1 MSYRARAV
9 AMTAPW
15 ARSLVHTSLRRSLG
29 RSQFSQPTLRY
40 ASTTASTSHTNF
52 QGSSLPNLASEKTTA
67 PQTLTEKILQRY
79 SVNLPDGKVVRSGD
93 YVQIQPHR
101 CLTHDN
107 TWPVAMRFMSTG
119 ATKIKDP
126 SQLVFALDH
135 DVQNKS
141 PSNVKKYEQIQEFA
155 KKHGVNFFPAG
166 HGIGHQIMV
175 EELFVWPGTLCV
187 GSDSHSNMYGA
198 LGSLGVALVRTD
210 AAGIFATGKSW
221 FQCPPVVQVNLLGTL
236 PPGVRGKDVII
247 ALCGLFPLDV
257 LNHSVEFTGSEETM
271 ASIPMD
277 DRLTISNMSTE
288 WSATSAM
295 FPIDTTLQRWLRY
308 KATEAAMLEERT
320 TRQRITHEMV
330 DELFANP
337 LRADPGAQYAKK
349 LYLDLSTLSPYISG
363 PNSVKISTPLHDLA
377 KENIKVD
384 KGYIVS
390 CTNSRSSDLKAA
402 AQVFQNAAKAND
414 GKIPKIADGV
424 KLYIAAAS
432 AREQAIAEDEGSWQ
446 TLVEAGA
453 TVLPP
458 SCGPC
463 IGLGTGLLEDG
474 ETGVSASNRNFKGRL
489 GSRLAHAYL
498 SSPEVVAAST
508 LSGVLSG
515 PGVYKVP
522 EDYTGVQH
530 GYGTGEPATIENE
543 LGNVLEQL
551 ESFIERVETTAPVGD
566 GAAQAVTKI
575 LPGFPTKIS
584 GDINIAD
591 ADNLDTDNIYAGKYT
606 YQDDMT
612 TEDMARVCMENY
624 DPEFRT
630 IIKPNDILVSGFN
643 FGCGSSREQAAT
655 ALLAKHIPLVLAGSF
670 SNIFVRNGINNA
682 LPCLELPRLVERL
695 RTTFGKD
702 KIPTRR
708 TGWTLTWD
716 ITRSKIEV
724 QEGEG
729 GERWE
734 EKVGEFPENLQ
745 AIIAKGGLVGWVKN
759 ELAQAAS

>member
-1 MSYRARAV
+1 MSYKAV
-9 AMTAPW
+9 ATATLL
-15 ARSLVHTSLRRSLG
+15 ARSLVRASRCRSFK
-29 RSQFSQPTLRY
+29 RSQYNQSAFHYS
-40 ASTTASTSHTNF
+40 STSIADFNSNL
-52 QGSSLPNLASEKTTA
+52 QEPALPNIAPAKKVTT

-79 SVNLPDGKVVRSGD
+79 SVDLPKGKVVRSGD

-126 SQLVFALDH
+126 AQLVFALDH

-141 PSNVKKYEQIQEFA
+141 PSNLKKYDQIQEFA
-155 KKHGVNFFPAG
+155 KKHGVNFFGAG
-166 HGIGHQIMV
+166 HGIGHQIMASSSA
-175 EELFVWPGTLCV
+175 
-187 GSDSHSNMYGA
+187 SDPYQEP
-198 LGSLGVALVRTD
+198 L
-210 AAGIFATGKSW
+210 
-221 FQCPPVVQVNLLGTL
+221 CPPVVQVTLLGTL
-236 PPGVRGKDVII
+236 PPGVRGKDII
-247 ALCGLFPLDV
+247 VALCGLFPLDV
-257 LNHSVEFTGSEETM
+257 LNHSVEFMGSEETM
-271 ASIPMD
+271 ASISMD

-295 FPIDTTLQRWLRY
+295 FPMDTILERWLRY
-308 KATEAAMLEERT
+308 KATEAAMLEDRT
-320 TRQRITHEMV
+320 TRHRITHEMV

-337 LRADPGAQYAKK
+337 LRADPGAHYAKK
-349 LYLDLSTLSPYISG
+349 LYLNLSTLSPYISG

-377 KENIKVD
+377 TKHIKVD

-402 AQVFQNAAKAND
+402 AKVFQAAAQSN
-414 GKIPKIADGV
+414 GGRIPKIANGV

-498 SSPEVVAAST
+498 SSPEVVAASA
-508 LSGVLSG
+508 LNGVLSG
-515 PGVYKVP
+515 PGVYEAP
-522 EDYTGVQH
+522 ENYTGVEY
-530 GYGTGEPATIENE
+530 GYGTGKPASIENE
-543 LGNVLEQL
+543 LGNALEQL
-551 ESFIERVETTAPVGD
+551 ESLIDRVQTTALISDDAV
-566 GAAQAVTKI
+566 QAVTKI
-575 LPGFPTKIS
+575 LLGFPSKIS
-584 GDINIAD
+584 GEIVFAD
-591 ADNLDTDNIYAGKYT
+591 ADNLDTDNIYAGKFT

-612 TEDMARVCMENY
+612 TADMAKACMENY
-624 DPEFRT
+624 DPNFRSIT
-630 IIKPNDILVSGFN
+630 EPNDIIVSGFN

-655 ALLAKHIPLVLAGSF
+655 ALLARKIPLVVAGSF
-670 SNIFVRNGINNA
+670 SNIFVRNSINNA
-682 LPCLELPRLVERL
+682 LLCLELPRLVERL
-695 RTTFGKD
+695 RTIFSED
-702 KIPTRR
+702 KVPTRR

-716 ITRSKIEV
+716 IARSTVEV
-724 QEGEG
+724 QEGEN

-745 AIIAKGGLVGWVKN
+745 EIIAKGGLVGWTKH
-759 ELAQAAS
+759 ELAKAT

>member
-1 MSYRARAV
+1 MSNRPV
-9 AMTAPW
+9 AAATPL
-15 ARSLVHTSLRRSLG
+15 ARSLIRASLRRSLK
-29 RSQFSQPTLRY
+29 RSQYNQPAFRY
-40 ASTTASTSHTNF
+40 SSTTVSAFHTNL
-52 QGSSLPNLASEKTTA
+52 QGPALPNIAPGRKVTT

-79 SVNLPDGKVVRSGD
+79 SVDLPKGKVVRSGD

-107 TWPVAMRFMSTG
+107 TWPVAMKFMSTG

-126 SQLVFALDH
+126 AQLVFALDH
-135 DVQNKS
+135 DVQNTS
-141 PSNVKKYEQIQEFA
+141 PSNLKKSWDRPPNHGKLLCVEF
-155 KKHGVNFFPAG
+155 
-166 HGIGHQIMV
+166 I
-175 EELFVWPGTLCV
+175 PGTL
-187 GSDSHSNMYGA
+187 SLLTDANMYGA
-198 LGSLGVALVRTD
+198 LGSLGVALVRSD

-236 PPGVRGKDVII
+236 PPGVRGKDVIV

-257 LNHSVEFTGSEETM
+257 LNHSVEFMGSEETM
-271 ASIPMD
+271 TSISMD

-295 FPIDTTLQRWLRY
+295 FPMDAILERWLRY
-308 KATEAAMLEERT
+308 KATEAAMLEDRT

-330 DELFANP
+330 DELFSNP
-337 LRADPGAQYAKK
+337 LRSDPGAHYAKK

-377 KENIKVD
+377 TKNIKID

-402 AQVFQNAAKAND
+402 AKVFQAAAESN
-414 GKIPKIADGV
+414 GGRIPKVADGV

-432 AREQAIAEDEGSWQ
+432 AREQAIAEDEGNWQ

-498 SSPEVVAAST
+498 SSPEVVAASA
-508 LSGVLSG
+508 LNGVLSG
-515 PGVYKVP
+515 PGVYEVS
-522 EDYTGVQH
+522 ETYTGVEY
-530 GYGTGEPATIENE
+530 GYGTGKPATIENE
-543 LGNVLEQL
+543 LGNALEQL
-551 ESFIERVETTAPVGD
+551 ESLIDRVQTTARIGD
-566 GAAQAVTKI
+566 DAAQAVTKI
-575 LPGFPTKIS
+575 LPGFPAKIS
-584 GDINIAD
+584 GEIVFAD
-591 ADNLDTDNIYAGKYT
+591 ADNLDTDNIYAGKFT
-606 YQDDMT
+606 YQDYMT
-612 TEDMARVCMENY
+612 TADMAKVCMENY
-624 DPEFRT
+624 DPEFRSIT
-630 IIKPNDILVSGFN
+630 KPNDILVSGFN
-643 FGCGSSREQAAT
+643 FGCGSSREQSAT
-655 ALLAKHIPLVLAGSF
+655 ALLAREIPLVVAGSF
-670 SNIFVRNGINNA
+670 SNIFVRNGVNNA
-682 LPCLELPRLVERL
+682 LPCLEVPRLVERL
-695 RTTFGKD
+695 RTIFSENKVS
-702 KIPTRR
+702 TRR

-716 ITRSKIEV
+716 IARSIIEV
-724 QEGEG
+724 QEGEN

-745 AIIAKGGLVGWVKN
+745 EIIARGGLAGWIKH
-759 ELAQAAS
+759 ELAKAA

>member
-1 MSYRARAV
+1 MSYRAV
-9 AMTAPW
+9 AAATPL
-15 ARSLVHTSLRRSLG
+15 ARSLIRASLCRSLG
-29 RSQFSQPTLRY
+29 RSLKRSQYNQPAFRY
-40 ASTTASTSHTNF
+40 SSTTVSASHTNL
-52 QGSSLPNLASEKTTA
+52 QGPALPNIAPGNKVTT
-67 PQTLTEKILQRY
+67 PQTLTEKILQRH
-79 SVNLPDGKVVRSGD
+79 SVDLPKGKVVRSGD

-141 PSNVKKYEQIQEFA
+141 PSNIKKYDQIQEFA
-155 KKHGVNFFPAG
+155 KKHGVNFFPA
-166 HGIGHQIMV
+166 
-175 EELFVWPGTLCV
+175 
-187 GSDSHSNMYGA
+187 
-198 LGSLGVALVRTD
+198 
-210 AAGIFATGKSW
+210 
-221 FQCPPVVQVNLLGTL
+221 
-236 PPGVRGKDVII
+236 GVRGKDVII

-257 LNHSVEFTGSEETM
+257 LNHSVEFMGSEETM

-295 FPIDTTLQRWLRY
+295 FPMDATLERWLRY
-308 KATEAAMLEERT
+308 KATEAAMLEDRT
-320 TRQRITHEMV
+320 TRQRITHELV

-349 LYLDLSTLSPYISG
+349 LYLNLSTLSPYISG

-377 KENIKVD
+377 TQNIKVD

-402 AQVFQNAAKAND
+402 AQVFQAAAESNG

-498 SSPEVVAAST
+498 SSPEVVAASA
-508 LSGVLSG
+508 LNGVLSG
-515 PGVYKVP
+515 PDVYEVP
-522 EDYTGVQH
+522 ENYTGLEY
-530 GYGTGEPATIENE
+530 GYGTGKPATIETE
-543 LGNVLEQL
+543 LGSALEQL
-551 ESFIERVETTAPVGD
+551 ESLIDRVQTTTPVGGD
-566 GAAQAVTKI
+566 AAQTVTKI

-584 GDINIAD
+584 GEIVFAD

-612 TEDMARVCMENY
+612 TSDMAKVCMENY
-624 DPEFRT
+624 DPEFRSIT
-630 IIKPNDILVSGFN
+630 KPNDILVSGFN

-655 ALLAKHIPLVLAGSF
+655 ALLAVDIPLVVAGSF

-695 RTTFGKD
+695 RTMFSENKV
-702 KIPTRR
+702 PTRR

-716 ITRSKIEV
+716 ITGSIIEV
-724 QEGEG
+724 QEGEN
-729 GERWE
+729 GERWQ

-745 AIIAKGGLVGWVKN
+745 EIVAKGGLVGWVKH
-759 ELAQAAS
+759 ELAKAA

>member
-1 MSYRARAV
+1 MSYRAVAATGPLARALV
-9 AMTAPW
+9 HAT
-15 ARSLVHTSLRRSLG
+15 RRQSLVRARLHQPSLRHSFSTFPACRASLQEPALHDIALG
-29 RSQFSQPTLRY
+29 KK
-40 ASTTASTSHTNF
+40 
-52 QGSSLPNLASEKTTA
+52 GKT

-79 SVNLPDGKVVRSGD
+79 SVGLPEGKEVRSGD

-107 TWPVAMRFMSTG
+107 TWPVATRFMSTG

-126 SQLVFALDH
+126 AQLVFALDH

-141 PSNVKKYEQIQEFA
+141 PSNLKKYEQIQQFA
-155 KKHGVNFFPAG
+155 KKHGVNFFGAG

-236 PPGVRGKDVII
+236 PPGVRGKDVIV

-257 LNHSVEFTGSEETM
+257 LNHSVEFAGSEETM
-271 ASIPMD
+271 ASIPID
-277 DRLTISNMSTE
+277 ERLTISNMSTE

-295 FPIDTTLQRWLRY
+295 FPIDKTLERWLRY
-308 KATEAAMLEERT
+308 KATEAAMLEDRT
-320 TRQRITHEMV
+320 TRRRITHEMV

-337 LRADPGAQYAKK
+337 LRADPGAHYAKK

-363 PNSVKISTPLHDLA
+363 PNSVKLSTPLHDLA
-377 KENIKVD
+377 PKNIKIH

-390 CTNSRSSDLKAA
+390 CTNSRSSDLMAA
-402 AQVFQNAAKAND
+402 AKVFQDAAKANG
-414 GKIPKIADGV
+414 GKIPKVADGV

-453 TVLPP
+453 IVLPP

-474 ETGVSASNRNFKGRL
+474 ECGISASNRNFKGRL

-498 SSPEVVAAST
+498 GSPEVVAASV
-508 LSGVLSG
+508 LNGVLSG

-522 EDYTGVQH
+522 ENYSGVKC
-530 GYGTGEPATIENE
+530 GYGTGEPATIESK
-543 LGNVLEQL
+543 LGSALEQL
-551 ESFIERVETTAPVGD
+551 ESLIDRVETAAPTGGD
-566 GAAQAVTKI
+566 AAQAGTKI

-584 GDINIAD
+584 GEIVFAD
-591 ADNLDTDNIYAGKYT
+591 ADNLDSDNMYAGKYT
-606 YQDDMT
+606 YQDDIT
-612 TEDMARVCMENY
+612 REGMAAVCMENY
-624 DPEFRT
+624 DPEFRSIT
-630 IIKPNDILVSGFN
+630 KPNDILVSGFN

-655 ALLAKHIPLVLAGSF
+655 ALLAREIPLVVAGSF

-695 RTTFGKD
+695 RAVFPSAS

-716 ITRSKIEV
+716 IARSVIEV
-724 QEGEG
+724 QEGEN

-745 AIIAKGGLVGWVKN
+745 EIIARGGLVGWVKH
-759 ELAQAAS
+759 ELAKAA

>member
-1 MSYRARAV
+1 MFYRAVVV
-9 AMTAPW
+9 ADPL
-15 ARSLVHTSLRRSLG
+15 ARSLIRASPRRSLK
-29 RSQFSQPTLRY
+29 RSRYNQPACRY
-40 ASTTASTSHTNF
+40 SSTAASALHTNF
-52 QGSSLPNLASEKTTA
+52 QEPPLPNIAPEKNVTS

-79 SVNLPDGKVVRSGD
+79 SVDLPKGKVVRSGD
-93 YVQIQPHR
+93 YVQIRPHR

-135 DVQNKS
+135 DVQNTS
-141 PSNVKKYEQIQEFA
+141 PSNLKKYKQIQEFG
-155 KKHGVNFFPAG
+155 KKHGVNFFGAG
-166 HGIGHQIMV
+166 HGIGHQIMASFSASNSYQ
-175 EELFVWPGTLCV
+175 E
-187 GSDSHSNMYGA
+187 SHSNMYGA
-198 LGSLGVALVRTD
+198 LASLGVALVRTD

-257 LNHSVEFTGSEETM
+257 LNHSVEFVGSEETM

-295 FPIDTTLQRWLRY
+295 FPMDTTLERWLRY
-308 KATEAAMLEERT
+308 KATEAAMFPDRT

-337 LRADPGAQYAKK
+337 LRSDPGAHYAKK

-377 KENIKVD
+377 KQNIKVD

-402 AQVFQNAAKAND
+402 ANVFQAAAKSNG

-474 ETGVSASNRNFKGRL
+474 EVGVSASNRNFKGRL

-498 SSPEVVAAST
+498 SSPEVVAASV
-508 LSGVLSG
+508 LNGVLSG
-515 PGVYKVP
+515 PGVYEVP
-522 EDYTGVQH
+522 ENYSGVQH
-530 GYGTGEPATIENE
+530 GYGTGKPATIENE
-543 LGNVLEQL
+543 LDNALEQL
-551 ESFIERVETTAPVGD
+551 ESLIDRVQTTAQVGD
-566 GAAQAVTKI
+566 DDAQAVTKI
-575 LPGFPTKIS
+575 LPGFPAKIS
-584 GDINIAD
+584 GEILFAD

-612 TEDMARVCMENY
+612 TEDMAKVCMENY
-624 DPEFRT
+624 DPEFRS
-630 IIKPNDILVSGFN
+630 IVKPNDILVSGFN
-643 FGCGSSREQAAT
+643 FGTGSSREQAAT
-655 ALLAKHIPLVLAGSF
+655 ALLARHIPLVVAGSF

-695 RTTFGKD
+695 RTVFPEKV
-702 KIPTRR
+702 PTRR

-716 ITRSKIEV
+716 ISRSTIEV
-724 QEGEG
+724 QEGEN

-734 EKVGEFPENLQ
+734 QKVGEFPENLQ
-745 AIIAKGGLVGWVKN
+745 EIVAKGGLVGWIKA
-759 ELAQAAS
+759 ELAKAS